1 MISIEDCISLSGLSR
16 EEVDAI
22 AEHEHVPEMAAAA
35 LAAWLMTKE
44 EAGVLEVRAMIRD
57 DIRTALRRGNRA
69 HAAELLLALRHF
81 LSEHPRMKVR
91 QPVAES
97 G

>member
-57 DIRTALRRGNRA
+57 DIRMALRKGNRA

-81 LSEHPRMKVR
+81 LSEHPAIKVR
-91 QPVAES
+91 Q
-97 G
+97 